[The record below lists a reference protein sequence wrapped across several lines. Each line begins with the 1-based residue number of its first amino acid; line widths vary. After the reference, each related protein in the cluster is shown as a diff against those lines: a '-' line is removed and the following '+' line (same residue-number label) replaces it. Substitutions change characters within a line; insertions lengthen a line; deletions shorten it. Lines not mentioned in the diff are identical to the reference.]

1 MLTLTQFIVYSFAIW
16 RISNL
21 FVNEGGPWL
30 VFKSIREW
38 SGIQHDDGGQPFLIP
53 DNITAQAL
61 SCVWCM
67 SLWIGFFFTIFLLIF
82 PVISYYVAVTFA
94 FSTLA
99 ILIDTYIKA
108 RK

>member
-1 MLTLTQFIVYSFAIW
+1 MTLTQFIVYSLAIW

-21 FVNEGGPWL
+21 FVHETGPFF
-30 VFKSIREW
+30 VFKEIREW
-38 SGIQHDDGGQPFLIP
+38 AGIQHGDGGKPFLIP
-53 DNITAQAL
+53 DNFTAQAL

-67 SLWIGFFFTIFLLIF
+67 SLWTGIFFTIFLLIF
-82 PVISYYVAVTFA
+82 PVISFYVATTFA

-108 RK
+108 KQ